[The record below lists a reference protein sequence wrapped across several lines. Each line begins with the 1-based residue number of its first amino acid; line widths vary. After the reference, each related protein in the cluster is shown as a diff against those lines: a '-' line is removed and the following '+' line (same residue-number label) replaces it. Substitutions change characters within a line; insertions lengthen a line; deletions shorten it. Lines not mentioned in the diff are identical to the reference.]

1 MRRAFTLLELLI
13 VLALI
18 LVISGISVA
27 SFQRM
32 MTRSRFKAG
41 VVEIQIDLHK
51 ARLLAMQTGTPY
63 IFRYAPGSGVYEI
76 APLNALQEA
85 IYRQNESTDLT
96 DAFGGDALGGSLTET
111 AFGTD
116 ATALTADAGL
126 YGVANGAPPVYS
138 DDLFSPAN
146 VAADMEALGLAT
158 ASDFGT
164 GFGTGLE
171 SGFGTELGSAALDAS
186 AFGGDFASGSAAL
199 DPTGGFGDPGFSTS
213 GGDAA
218 FAIDPLTGATTFAN
232 ATPWREL
239 KPEEKALLADGTT
252 LAWRVG
258 PDGAIFRKVASGD
271 AIFTFMRI
279 SASTP
284 LNLKTRRSTG
294 LDRTE
299 AESTD
304 DALGDGTFESR
315 LTGSL
320 AAPPELDEDSP
331 FAVPRLDDET
341 SAVGSLDGTLGG
353 ELAGLDSALALDPNA
368 ASTSPAASS
377 LWSEP
382 IVFYPNGRVSAA
394 VFGIACVGDVPY
406 YSEIAIR
413 GMTGVARIS
422 SISTLSPDADPAA
435 SALTQEQLFRL
446 SNPFAD
452 VALNPDGTPVAA
464 DGTGI
469 GTGTGG
475 LDGGALD
482 GAAGTPV
489 DEIWNPGAGTDGETS
504 SGLDPGLDALSTG
517 ADAATGTERRS
528 GYRFDVPTPDATA
541 LPETP
546 STTATGLDSLEPLDS
561 FASPQNLPTSSP
573 TPRSP
578 TSTENAF
585 PTNAGGI

>member
-32 MTRSRFKAG
+32 MARSRFKAG

-85 IYRQNESTDLT
+85 IYRQNESTDLN

-116 ATALTADAGL
+116 ATALTTDAGL
-126 YGVANGAPPVYS
+126 YGIADGAAPPIYS

-146 VAADMEALGLAT
+146 VAADMEALGLGT
-158 ASDFGT
+158 ANDFGAGLGLDSSL
-164 GFGTGLE
+164 GF
-171 SGFGTELGSAALDAS
+171 DAS
-186 AFGGDFASGSAAL
+186 AL
-199 DPTGGFGDPGFSTS
+199 DPTLGTGFSFDPSAAFGSSELSTS

-218 FAIDPLTGATTFAN
+218 FAIDPTTGATTFAN

-239 KPEEKALLADGTT
+239 EPEEKALLAEGTT

-258 PDGAIFRKVASGD
+258 PDGAIFRKAASGD
-271 AIFTFMRI
+271 VIFTFMRI

-320 AAPPELDEDSP
+320 AAPPELAEDSP

-341 SAVGSLDGTLGG
+341 TAPGALDGALGG
-353 ELAGLDSALALDPNA
+353 ELAGLDAALGLDPNA
-368 ASTSPAASS
+368 APTSPAASS
-377 LWSEP
+377 VWSEP
-382 IVFYPNGRVSAA
+382 IVFYPNGRVSSA

-422 SISTLSPDADPAA
+422 AISTLSPDADPAA

-446 SNPFAD
+446 SNPFA
-452 VALNPDGTPVAA
+452 AATLNPDGTPVAA
-464 DGTGI
+464 DGTG
-469 GTGTGG
+469 
-475 LDGGALD
+475 ALD
-482 GAAGTPV
+482 GVPTDGSLGSPV
-489 DEIWNPGAGTDGETS
+489 DSVWNPGAETGGEAT
-504 SGLDPGLDALSTG
+504 SGLDAGFDALSTG
-517 ADAATGTERRS
+517 ADAASGTERRS
-528 GYRFDVPTPDATA
+528 GYRFDVPSLDATA
-541 LPETP
+541 LPE
-546 STTATGLDSLEPLDS
+546 
-561 FASPQNLPTSSP
+561 
-573 TPRSP
+573 P
-578 TSTENAF
+578 TSTAPASDPFAPPQNSPSSTGNALDEENAST
-585 PTNAGGI
+585 PNAGGI

>member
-32 MTRSRFKAG
+32 TARSRFKAG
-41 VVEIQIDLHK
+41 VIEIQIDLHK

-85 IYRQNESTDLT
+85 IYRQYDSTDLT

-111 AFGTD
+111 AFGTES
-116 ATALTADAGL
+116 TALATDAGL
-126 YGVANGAPPVYS
+126 YGIADASVAPIYS

-158 ASDFGT
+158 ANDFGLGGDASL
-164 GFGTGLE
+164 GF
-171 SGFGTELGSAALDAS
+171 DAS
-186 AFGGDFASGSAAL
+186 AFGGDFATPDFSLAPSAA
-199 DPTGGFGDPGFSTS
+199 FGSSELSTF

-218 FAIDPLTGATTFAN
+218 FAIDPATGATTFAN

-239 KPEEKALLADGTT
+239 TTEEKALLAEGTT

-258 PDGAIFRKVASGD
+258 PDGAIFRKAASGD
-271 AIFTFMRI
+271 VIFTFMRI

-320 AAPPELDEDSP
+320 SAPPELSEDSP

-341 SAVGSLDGTLGG
+341 SATGALDGALGG
-353 ELAGLDSALALDPNA
+353 ELAGLDAALGLDPNA
-368 ASTSPAASS
+368 APTSPAASS
-377 LWSEP
+377 VWSEP
-382 IVFYPNGRVSAA
+382 IVFYPNGRVSSA

-422 SISTLSPDADPAA
+422 SISTLSPEEDPAA

-446 SNPFAD
+446 SNPFA
-452 VALNPDGTPVAA
+452 AATLNPDGTPVAA
-464 DGTGI
+464 DGA
-469 GTGTGG
+469 GT
-475 LDGGALD
+475 GALD
-482 GAAGTPV
+482 GVPTDGSLGSPV
-489 DEIWNPGAGTDGETS
+489 DSVWNPGAGAVGEATS
-504 SGLDPGLDALSTG
+504 GFDVGLDPSATA
-517 ADAATGTERRS
+517 ADVAPGTERRS

-541 LPETP
+541 LPETLNDP
-546 STTATGLDSLEPLDS
+546 LAPPRDLSTTENVVDE
-561 FASPQNLPTSSP
+561 
-573 TPRSP
+573 
-578 TSTENAF
+578 ENAF

>member
-18 LVISGISVA
+18 LVIAGISVA
-27 SFQRM
+27 SFRRM
-32 MTRSRFKAG
+32 ATRSRFKAG

-96 DAFGGDALGGSLTET
+96 DAFGADALGGSLAET

-116 ATALTADAGL
+116 ATALTSDVGL
-126 YGVANGAPPVYS
+126 YGVAAGSAPPIYS

-146 VAADMEALGLAT
+146 VAADMEALGLAP
-158 ASDFGT
+158 ANP
-164 GFGTGLE
+164 FGTGL
-171 SGFGTELGSAALDAS
+171 GLDPGVAALDAS
-186 AFGGDFASGSAAL
+186 LVDPLGTDGAFDASGFATSGDPTAL
-199 DPTGGFGDPGFSTS
+199 DPTFESGFATTDGAFGDPGFSTS

-232 ATPWREL
+232 STPWREL
-239 KPEEKALLADGTT
+239 KPEEKALLAEGTT

-258 PDGAIFRKVASGD
+258 PDGAIFRKAASGD
-271 AIFTFMRI
+271 VIFTFMRI

-341 SAVGSLDGTLGG
+341 SATGALGG
-353 ELAGLDSALALDPNA
+353 ELAGLDAALELDPNA
-368 ASTSPAASS
+368 APTSPAASS
-377 LWSEP
+377 VWSEP
-382 IVFYPNGRVSAA
+382 IVFYPNGRVSSA

-422 SISTLSPDADPAA
+422 SISTLSPEEDPAA

-446 SNPFAD
+446 SNPFA
-452 VALNPDGTPVAA
+452 AATLNPDGTPVAA
-464 DGTGI
+464 DGA
-469 GTGTGG
+469 GT
-475 LDGGALD
+475 GALD
-482 GAAGTPV
+482 GVPTDGSLGSPV
-489 DEIWNPGAGTDGETS
+489 DSVWNPGAGAVGEAT
-504 SGLDPGLDALSTG
+504 SGLDAGLDPLSSE
-517 ADAATGTERRS
+517 ADAASGTDRRS

-546 STTATGLDSLEPLDS
+546 TSTPSPSPLDSLAP
-561 FASPQNLPTSSP
+561 PQNLPTSPESANDE
-573 TPRSP
+573 
-578 TSTENAF
+578 ENAA
-585 PTNAGGI
+585 PTNAGGF

>member
-32 MTRSRFKAG
+32 TARSRFKAG
-41 VVEIQIDLHK
+41 VIEIQIDLHK

-85 IYRQNESTDLT
+85 IYRQYDSTDLT

-111 AFGTD
+111 AFG
-116 ATALTADAGL
+116 AESTALATDAGL
-126 YGVANGAPPVYS
+126 YSVAGEYAAPIYS

-146 VAADMEALGLAT
+146 VAADMEALGLGT
-158 ASDFGT
+158 AN
-164 GFGTGLE
+164 GFGSGLD
-171 SGFGTELGSAALDAS
+171 STLGLDPA
-186 AFGGDFASGSAAL
+186 AFGGDFATSDFAL
-199 DPTGGFGDPGFSTS
+199 DPTLGSSFGVSELSTS

-218 FAIDPLTGATTFAN
+218 FAIDPLTGATTFGN

-239 KPEEKALLADGTT
+239 TTEEKSLLAEGTT
-252 LAWRVG
+252 LAWRVA
-258 PDGAIFRKVASGD
+258 PDGAIFRKAASGD
-271 AIFTFMRI
+271 VIFTFMRI

-315 LTGSL
+315 LTGTLS
-320 AAPPELDEDSP
+320 APPELDEDSP
-331 FAVPRLDDET
+331 FAVPKLDGET
-341 SAVGSLDGTLGG
+341 SALDGTLGG
-353 ELAGLDSALALDPNA
+353 EFAGLDPTLGLDPNA
-368 ASTSPAASS
+368 APTSPAASS
-377 LWSEP
+377 VWSEP
-382 IVFYPNGRVSAA
+382 IVFYPNGRVSSA

-422 SISTLSPDADPAA
+422 SISTLAPDADPAA

-446 SNPFAD
+446 ANPFAAATLD
-452 VALNPDGTPVAA
+452 PNGNPLADDGTETGALNGVPTDGSL
-464 DGTGI
+464 GS
-469 GTGTGG
+469 
-475 LDGGALD
+475 
-482 GAAGTPV
+482 PV
-489 DEIWNPGAGTDGETS
+489 DSVWNPGAAGAGTVGEAT
-504 SGLDPGLDALSTG
+504 SGLDAGLGSGLDALSTG
-517 ADAATGTERRS
+517 TEAAAGTERRS

-541 LPETP
+541 LPET
-546 STTATGLDSLEPLDS
+546 T
-561 FASPQNLPTSSP
+561 PTSPDPLAP
-573 TPRSP
+573 TPSSP
-578 TSTENAF
+578 SIPNAADEENAS
-585 PTNAGGI
+585 PTNAGGLL

>member
-32 MTRSRFKAG
+32 AVRSRFKAG

-85 IYRQNESTDLT
+85 IYRQYEATDLT

-116 ATALTADAGL
+116 ATALTTDVGL
-126 YGVANGAPPVYS
+126 YGVAAGNAPPIYS

-146 VAADMEALGLAT
+146 VAADMEALGLGT
-158 ASDFGT
+158 ANDFGL
-164 GFGTGLE
+164 GL
-171 SGFGTELGSAALDAS
+171 GTEFAVAALDGALGAPLGTDGAFDAS
-186 AFGGDFASGSAAL
+186 GFAASGDPVSLDPAFGAA
-199 DPTGGFGDPGFSTS
+199 FGDPGFSTS
-213 GGDAA
+213 GGDAT

-239 KPEEKALLADGTT
+239 NPEEKALLAEGTT

-258 PDGAIFRKVASGD
+258 PDGAIFRKAASGD
-271 AIFTFMRI
+271 VVFTFMRI

-341 SAVGSLDGTLGG
+341 TATGSLDGALGG
-353 ELAGLDSALALDPNA
+353 ELAGLDAALGLDPNA
-368 ASTSPAASS
+368 APTSPAASS
-377 LWSEP
+377 VWSEP
-382 IVFYPNGRVSAA
+382 IVFYPNGRVSSA
-394 VFGIACVGDVPY
+394 VFGIACVGSVPY

-422 SISTLSPDADPAA
+422 SISTLPPEADPAA

-446 SNPFAD
+446 SNPFAN
-452 VALNPDGTPVAA
+452 VALNPDGTPIVD
-464 DGTGI
+464 DGTGVL
-469 GTGTGG
+469 T
-475 LDGGALD
+475 GGALD
-482 GAAGTPV
+482 DAAGTPF
-489 DEIWNPGAGTDGETS
+489 DELWNPGAETGGEATS
-504 SGLDPGLDALSTG
+504 GPDALSTG
-517 ADAATGTERRS
+517 ADAATESERRS

-546 STTATGLDSLEPLDS
+546 STAPPTLDSLAP
-561 FASPQNLPTSSP
+561 PQNLPTFP
-573 TPRSP
+573 T
-578 TSTENAF
+578 TGNAADEENAF
-585 PTNAGGI
+585 PTNAGGF

>member
-1 MRRAFTLLELLI
+1 MRRSFTLLELLI

-32 MTRSRFKAG
+32 MARSRFKAG

-116 ATALTADAGL
+116 ATALTTDAGL
-126 YGVANGAPPVYS
+126 YGIADGAAPPIYS

-146 VAADMEALGLAT
+146 VAADMEALGLGT
-158 ASDFGT
+158 ANDFGV
-164 GFGTGLE
+164 GLGVD
-171 SGFGTELGSAALDAS
+171 SSLGLDAA
-186 AFGGDFASGSAAL
+186 AFGGDFATSDYSL
-199 DPTGGFGDPGFSTS
+199 DPTLGSAFGAPELSTS

-218 FAIDPLTGATTFAN
+218 FAIDPATGATTFAN

-239 KPEEKALLADGTT
+239 KPEEKAFLAEGTT

-258 PDGAIFRKVASGD
+258 PDGAIFRKAASGD
-271 AIFTFMRI
+271 VIFTFMRI

-341 SAVGSLDGTLGG
+341 TAPGALDGALGG
-353 ELAGLDSALALDPNA
+353 ELAGLDAALGLDPNA
-368 ASTSPAASS
+368 APTSPAASS
-377 LWSEP
+377 VWSEP
-382 IVFYPNGRVSAA
+382 IVFYPNGRVSSA

-452 VALNPDGTPVAA
+452 ATLNPDGTPVAA
-464 DGTGI
+464 DGTG
-469 GTGTGG
+469 
-475 LDGGALD
+475 ALD
-482 GAAGTPV
+482 GVPTDGSLGSPV
-489 DEIWNPGAGTDGETS
+489 DSVWNPGAETGGEAT
-504 SGLDPGLDALSTG
+504 SGLDAGFDALSTG
-517 ADAATGTERRS
+517 ADAASGTDRRS

-541 LPETP
+541 LPETTP
-546 STTATGLDSLEPLDS
+546 
-561 FASPQNLPTSSP
+561 P
-573 TPRSP
+573 TPPAPSFDPFAPTQNSP
-578 TSTENAF
+578 SSTGNALDEENAST
-585 PTNAGGI
+585 PNAGGIL

>member
-32 MTRSRFKAG
+32 MARSRFKAG

-85 IYRQNESTDLT
+85 IYRQNESTDLN

-116 ATALTADAGL
+116 ATALTTDAGL
-126 YGVANGAPPVYS
+126 YGIADGAAPPIYS

-146 VAADMEALGLAT
+146 VAADMEALGLGT
-158 ASDFGT
+158 ANDFGV
-164 GFGTGLE
+164 GVD
-171 SGFGTELGSAALDAS
+171 SSLGLDAA
-186 AFGGDFASGSAAL
+186 AFGASTAL
-199 DPTGGFGDPGFSTS
+199 DPTLGTDFASTGAAFGDPGFSTS
-213 GGDAA
+213 GGDAT

-239 KPEEKALLADGTT
+239 KPEEKAFLAEGTT

-258 PDGAIFRKVASGD
+258 PDGAIFRKAASGD
-271 AIFTFMRI
+271 VIFTFMRI

-304 DALGDGTFESR
+304 DALGDGAFESR

-320 AAPPELDEDSP
+320 SAPPELDEDSP

-341 SAVGSLDGTLGG
+341 TATGVLDGALGG
-353 ELAGLDSALALDPNA
+353 ELAGFDPTLGLDPNA
-368 ASTSPAASS
+368 APTSPAASS
-377 LWSEP
+377 VWSEP
-382 IVFYPNGRVSAA
+382 IVFYPNGRVSSA

-446 SNPFAD
+446 SNPFA
-452 VALNPDGTPVAA
+452 AATLNPDGTPVAA

-469 GTGTGG
+469 G
-475 LDGGALD
+475 ALD
-482 GAAGTPV
+482 GVPSDGSLGSPV
-489 DEIWNPGAGTDGETS
+489 DSLWNPGAETGGEAT
-504 SGLDPGLDALSTG
+504 SGLDAGFDALSTG
-517 ADAATGTERRS
+517 ADAASGTERRS

-541 LPETP
+541 LPETSPPAP
-546 STTATGLDSLEPLDS
+546 SSDP
-561 FASPQNLPTSSP
+561 FA
-573 TPRSP
+573 P
-578 TSTENAF
+578 TSTSTENDADEENAF
-585 PTNAGGI
+585 PTNAGAI

>member
-32 MTRSRFKAG
+32 MARSRFKAG

-85 IYRQNESTDLT
+85 IYRQNESTDLN

-116 ATALTADAGL
+116 ATALTTDAGL
-126 YGVANGAPPVYS
+126 YGIADGAAPPIYS

-146 VAADMEALGLAT
+146 VAADMEALGLGT
-158 ASDFGT
+158 ANDFGAGLGLDSSL
-164 GFGTGLE
+164 GF
-171 SGFGTELGSAALDAS
+171 DAS
-186 AFGGDFASGSAAL
+186 AL
-199 DPTGGFGDPGFSTS
+199 DPTLGTGFSFDPSAAFGSSELSTS

-218 FAIDPLTGATTFAN
+218 FAIDPTTGATTFAN

-239 KPEEKALLADGTT
+239 EPEEKALLAEGTT

-258 PDGAIFRKVASGD
+258 PDGAIFRKAASGD
-271 AIFTFMRI
+271 VIFTFMRI

-320 AAPPELDEDSP
+320 AAPPELAEDSP

-341 SAVGSLDGTLGG
+341 TAPGALDGALGG
-353 ELAGLDSALALDPNA
+353 ELAGLDAALGLDPNA
-368 ASTSPAASS
+368 APTSPAASS
-377 LWSEP
+377 VWSEP
-382 IVFYPNGRVSAA
+382 IVFYPNGRVSSA
-394 VFGIACVGDVPY
+394 VLGIACVGDVPY

-422 SISTLSPDADPAA
+422 AISTLSPDADPAA

-446 SNPFAD
+446 SNPFA
-452 VALNPDGTPVAA
+452 AATLNPDGTPVAA
-464 DGTGI
+464 DGTG
-469 GTGTGG
+469 T
-475 LDGGALD
+475 GALD
-482 GAAGTPV
+482 GVPTDGSLGSPV
-489 DEIWNPGAGTDGETS
+489 DSVWNPGAETGGEAT
-504 SGLDPGLDALSTG
+504 SGLDAGFDALSTG
-517 ADAATGTERRS
+517 ADAASGTERRS

-546 STTATGLDSLEPLDS
+546 STAPSSDP
-561 FASPQNLPTSSP
+561 FAPPQNSPSS
-573 TPRSP
+573 TGNALDE
-578 TSTENAF
+578 ENAST
-585 PTNAGGI
+585 PNAGGI

>member
-18 LVISGISVA
+18 LVIAGISVA

-96 DAFGGDALGGSLTET
+96 DAFGGDALGGSLAET

-116 ATALTADAGL
+116 ATALTTDAGL
-126 YGVANGAPPVYS
+126 YGIADGAAPPIYS

-158 ASDFGT
+158 ANPFGA
-164 GFGTGLE
+164 GLGLDGALGDPLGTDGSFDA
-171 SGFGTELGSAALDAS
+171 SGFA
-186 AFGGDFASGSAAL
+186 ASGDPSAL
-199 DPTGGFGDPGFSTS
+199 DPTLGTDFAAADSAFGDLGFSTS

-232 ATPWREL
+232 STPWREL
-239 KPEEKALLADGTT
+239 KPEEKALLAEGTT

-258 PDGAIFRKVASGD
+258 PDGAIFRKAASGD
-271 AIFTFMRI
+271 VIFTFMRI

-331 FAVPRLDDET
+331 FAVPRLDET
-341 SAVGSLDGTLGG
+341 SATGSTDGAFGG
-353 ELAGLDSALALDPNA
+353 ELAGLDPTLGLDPTA
-368 ASTSPAASS
+368 APASPAASS
-377 LWSEP
+377 VWSEP
-382 IVFYPNGRVSAA
+382 IVFYPNGRVSSA

-422 SISTLSPDADPAA
+422 SISTLSPEEDPAA

-446 SNPFAD
+446 SNPFAAA
-452 VALNPDGTPVAA
+452 ALNPDGTPIVA
-464 DGTGI
+464 DGTEI
-469 GTGTGG
+469 DG
-475 LDGGALD
+475 LDG

-489 DEIWNPGAGTDGETS
+489 DELWNPGAENGGEAT
-504 SGLDPGLDALSTG
+504 SGLDSGFDALGT
-517 ADAATGTERRS
+517 DPAATNGTERRS
-528 GYRFDVPTPDATA
+528 GYRFDVPTPDASEVLPSATDA
-541 LPETP
+541 L
-546 STTATGLDSLEPLDS
+546 
-561 FASPQNLPTSSP
+561 ASPQNLPSFP
-573 TPRSP
+573 
-578 TSTENAF
+578 ENANDEENAA
-585 PTNAGGI
+585 PTNAGGF

>member
-32 MTRSRFKAG
+32 LTRSRFKAG

-85 IYRQNESTDLT
+85 IYRQYDSTDLT
-96 DAFGGDALGGSLTET
+96 DALGVDALGGSLSET

-116 ATALTADAGL
+116 ATGLATGAGL
-126 YGVANGAPPVYS
+126 YGVADGAAAPIYS

-146 VAADMEALGLAT
+146 VAADMEALGLGT
-158 ASDFGT
+158 ANG
-164 GFGTGLE
+164 GFD
-171 SGFGTELGSAALDAS
+171 AALALDS
-186 AFGGDFASGSAAL
+186 AFADPALAATF
-199 DPTGGFGDPGFSTS
+199 DPALATGGAFGDPGFSTT

-218 FAIDPLTGATTFAN
+218 FAIDPLTGATTFADE
-232 ATPWREL
+232 TPWREL
-239 KPEEKALLADGTT
+239 TKEEKAFLSEGTT
-252 LAWRVG
+252 LAWRVA
-258 PDGAIFRKVASGD
+258 PDGAIFRKAASGD
-271 AIFTFMRI
+271 VIFTFMRV

-294 LDRTE
+294 LERTE

-304 DALGDGTFESR
+304 DALGAGTFESR

-320 AAPPELDEDSP
+320 SAPPELSEDSP
-331 FAVPRLDDET
+331 FAVPRLDEET
-341 SAVGSLDGTLGG
+341 TLGG
-353 ELAGLDSALALDPNA
+353 DLAGLDPTLALDPNA
-368 ASTSPAASS
+368 APTSPAASS
-377 LWSEP
+377 VWSEP
-382 IVFYPNGRVSAA
+382 IVFYPNGRVSSA

-422 SISTLSPDADPAA
+422 SISSLPPEANPAA

-446 SNPFAD
+446 SNPFA
-452 VALNPDGTPVAA
+452 AATTNPDGTPLD
-464 DGTGI
+464 DGTGV
-469 GTGTGG
+469 
-475 LDGGALD
+475 LNGGATD
-482 GAAGTPV
+482 GSLGSPV
-489 DEIWNPGAGTDGETS
+489 DELWNPGAAETVGEAT
-504 SGLDPGLDALSTG
+504 SGLDAELDPL
-517 ADAATGTERRS
+517 ATETERRS
-528 GYRFDVPTPDATA
+528 GYRVEP
-541 LPETP
+541 
-546 STTATGLDSLEPLDS
+546 TATDPL
-561 FASPQNLPTSSP
+561 APTQNLPTPLDPLAP
-573 TPRSP
+573 TQDLP
-578 TSTENAF
+578 TLENATGEGNAF
-585 PTNAGGI
+585 PTNAGGIL

>member
-32 MTRSRFKAG
+32 MARSRFKAG

-51 ARLLAMQTGTPY
+51 ARLLAMKTGTPY

-96 DAFGGDALGGSLTET
+96 DALGGSLTET

-116 ATALTADAGL
+116 ATGFATDVGL
-126 YGVANGAPPVYS
+126 YGVADAAAPIYS

-158 ASDFGT
+158 SNP
-164 GFGTGLE
+164 FGTGL
-171 SGFGTELGSAALDAS
+171 GLDLGAGSLDPAAL
-186 AFGGDFASGSAAL
+186 GGDFGALDGSLATSGS
-199 DPTGGFGDPGFSTS
+199 FGDPNFSTS
-213 GGDAA
+213 GGDLAA
-218 FAIDPLTGATTFAN
+218 FAIDPLTGATTFGD

-239 KPEEKALLADGTT
+239 NPEEKAFLENGTT
-252 LAWRVG
+252 LAWRVA
-258 PDGAIFRKVASGD
+258 PDGAIFRKAASGD

-320 AAPPELDEDSP
+320 SAPPELSEDSP
-331 FAVPRLDDET
+331 FAVPRLDADAST
-341 SAVGSLDGTLGG
+341 TGALGG
-353 ELAGLDSALALDPNA
+353 DLAGLDPTLALDPNA
-368 ASTSPAASS
+368 APTSPAASNV
-377 LWSEP
+377 WSEP

-422 SISTLSPDADPAA
+422 SISTLPPEADPAA

-446 SNPFAD
+446 ANPFAD

-464 DGTGI
+464 DGTG
-469 GTGTGG
+469 
-475 LDGGALD
+475 ALD
-482 GAAGTPV
+482 GVPTDGSLGSPV
-489 DEIWNPGAGTDGETS
+489 DSVWNPGAEAGGEAT
-504 SGLDPGLDALSTG
+504 SGLDAEVDALSTG

-528 GYRFDVPTPDATA
+528 GYRFDVPTPDATE
-541 LPETP
+541 LSETP
-546 STTATGLDSLEPLDS
+546 ASAPSTLDSLAP
-561 FASPQNLPTSSP
+561 PQNLPSP
-573 TPRSP
+573 T
-578 TSTENAF
+578 TGNAVDEVNAF
-585 PTNAGGI
+585 PTNAGGF

>member
-1 MRRAFTLLELLI
+1 MRRAFTLLELLL

-41 VVEIQIDLHK
+41 VIAIQIDLHK

-85 IYRQNESTDLT
+85 IYRQYDSTDLT

-111 AFGTD
+111 AFGTES
-116 ATALTADAGL
+116 TALTTDAGL
-126 YGVANGAPPVYS
+126 YGIADGAVAPIYS

-146 VAADMEALGLAT
+146 VAADMEALGLGA
-158 ASDFGT
+158 ANDFGL
-164 GFGTGLE
+164 GLD
-171 SGFGTELGSAALDAS
+171 SAL
-186 AFGGDFASGSAAL
+186 GGDFATSDYSL
-199 DPTGGFGDPGFSTS
+199 DPTLGSAFGAPELSTS

-218 FAIDPLTGATTFAN
+218 FAIDPTTGATTFAN

-239 KPEEKALLADGTT
+239 KPEEKALLAEGTT

-258 PDGAIFRKVASGD
+258 PDGAIFRKAASGD
-271 AIFTFMRI
+271 VIFTFMRI

-320 AAPPELDEDSP
+320 SAPPELSEDSP
-331 FAVPRLDDET
+331 FAVPQLDDET
-341 SAVGSLDGTLGG
+341 SALDGTLGG
-353 ELAGLDSALALDPNA
+353 ELAGFDSTLGLDPNA
-368 ASTSPAASS
+368 APTSPAASS
-377 LWSEP
+377 VWSEP
-382 IVFYPNGRVSAA
+382 IVFYPNGRVSSA

-422 SISTLSPDADPAA
+422 SISTLSPEADPAA

-446 SNPFAD
+446 SNPFAAA
-452 VALNPDGTPVAA
+452 ALDPNGNPLA
-464 DGTGI
+464 DD
-469 GTGTGG
+469 GTGTGA
-475 LDGGALD
+475 LDGVPTDGSLGSPVD
-482 GAAGTPV
+482 SVWNPGAAGT
-489 DEIWNPGAGTDGETS
+489 GTVGEATS
-504 SGLDPGLDALSTG
+504 GFDAGLDPLATE

-528 GYRFDVPTPDATA
+528 GYRFDGPTPDATA
-541 LPETP
+541 LPET
-546 STTATGLDSLEPLDS
+546 T
-561 FASPQNLPTSSP
+561 PTSPDPLAPTQNSP
-573 TPRSP
+573 SS
-578 TSTENAF
+578 TSNASAADENAST
-585 PTNAGGI
+585 TNAGGLL

>member
-32 MTRSRFKAG
+32 MARSRFKAG
-41 VVEIQIDLHK
+41 VIEIQIDLHK

-85 IYRQNESTDLT
+85 IYRQYDSTDLT

-111 AFGTD
+111 AFGDESTAF
-116 ATALTADAGL
+116 ATDAGL
-126 YGVANGAPPVYS
+126 YGIADGAAPIYS

-146 VAADMEALGLAT
+146 VAADMEALGLGT
-158 ASDFGT
+158 AN
-164 GFGTGLE
+164 GFGSGLD
-171 SGFGTELGSAALDAS
+171 STLGFDAA
-186 AFGGDFASGSAAL
+186 AFGGDFATSDFALAPTLGSS
-199 DPTGGFGDPGFSTS
+199 FGVSELSTS

-218 FAIDPLTGATTFAN
+218 FAIDPLTGATTFAD

-239 KPEEKALLADGTT
+239 TTEEKSLLAEGTT

-258 PDGAIFRKVASGD
+258 PDGAIFRKAASGD
-271 AIFTFMRI
+271 VIFTFMRI

-320 AAPPELDEDSP
+320 SAPPELSEDSP
-331 FAVPRLDDET
+331 FAVPKLDGET
-341 SAVGSLDGTLGG
+341 SALGAFDGTLGG
-353 ELAGLDSALALDPNA
+353 ELAGLDPTLGGDPNA
-368 ASTSPAASS
+368 APTSPAASS
-377 LWSEP
+377 VWSEP
-382 IVFYPNGRVSAA
+382 IVFYPNGRVSSA

-446 SNPFAD
+446 ANPFAAATLD
-452 VALNPDGTPVAA
+452 PNGNSVAD
-464 DGTGI
+464 D
-469 GTGTGG
+469 GTGTG
-475 LDGGALD
+475 ALD
-482 GAAGTPV
+482 GVPTDGSLGSPV
-489 DEIWNPGAGTDGETS
+489 DSVWNPGAAGAGTVDEAT
-504 SGLDPGLDALSTG
+504 SGLDAGLGSGFDPLSTG
-517 ADAATGTERRS
+517 AEPATGTERRS
-528 GYRFDVPTPDATA
+528 GYRFDVPSPAA
-541 LPETP
+541 P
-546 STTATGLDSLEPLDS
+546 STDP
-561 FASPQNLPTSSP
+561 FAPTQNSPSTSSP
-573 TPRSP
+573 GNAIGE
-578 TSTENAF
+578 ENGF

>member
-32 MTRSRFKAG
+32 MARSRFKAG

-51 ARLLAMQTGTPY
+51 ARLLAMKTGTPY

-96 DAFGGDALGGSLTET
+96 DALGGDALGGSLTET

-116 ATALTADAGL
+116 AIALTSDVGL
-126 YGVANGAPPVYS
+126 YGVADAAARPIYS

-158 ASDFGT
+158 SNP
-164 GFGTGLE
+164 FGTGL
-171 SGFGTELGSAALDAS
+171 GLDLGAASLDPAAL
-186 AFGGDFASGSAAL
+186 GGDFGAL
-199 DPTGGFGDPGFSTS
+199 DGSLATGGSFGDPNFSTS
-213 GGDAA
+213 GGDLAA
-218 FAIDPLTGATTFAN
+218 FAIDPLTGATTFGD

-239 KPEEKALLADGTT
+239 NPEEKAFLENGTT
-252 LAWRVG
+252 LAWRVA
-258 PDGAIFRKVASGD
+258 PDGAIFRKAASGD
-271 AIFTFMRI
+271 VIFTFMRI

-294 LDRTE
+294 LERTE

-320 AAPPELDEDSP
+320 SAPPELSEDSP
-331 FAVPRLDDET
+331 FAVPRLDADAST
-341 SAVGSLDGTLGG
+341 TGALGG
-353 ELAGLDSALALDPNA
+353 DLAGLDPTLALDPNA
-368 ASTSPAASS
+368 APTSPAASNV
-377 LWSEP
+377 WSEP

-422 SISTLSPDADPAA
+422 SISTLPPEADPAA

-446 SNPFAD
+446 ANPFAD
-452 VALNPDGTPVAA
+452 AALNPDGTPIVD
-464 DGTGI
+464 DGTGVL
-469 GTGTGG
+469 T
-475 LDGGALD
+475 GGALD
-482 GAAGTPV
+482 DAAGTPV
-489 DEIWNPGAGTDGETS
+489 DELWNPGAEAGGEAT
-504 SGLDPGLDALSTG
+504 SGLDAGLDSLSSE

-546 STTATGLDSLEPLDS
+546 ATTAPLDSLAP
-561 FASPQNLPTSSP
+561 PQNLPTPP
-573 TPRSP
+573 T
-578 TSTENAF
+578 TGNAADEENAF
-585 PTNAGGI
+585 PTNAGGF

>member
-32 MTRSRFKAG
+32 MARSRFKAG

-51 ARLLAMQTGTPY
+51 ARLLAMKTGTPY

-96 DAFGGDALGGSLTET
+96 DALGGASLGGSLTET

-116 ATALTADAGL
+116 ATGLATDVGL
-126 YGVANGAPPVYS
+126 YGVADAAAPIYS

-158 ASDFGT
+158 SNP
-164 GFGTGLE
+164 FGTGL
-171 SGFGTELGSAALDAS
+171 GLDLGAGSLDPTAL
-186 AFGGDFASGSAAL
+186 GGDFASLDGSLA
-199 DPTGGFGDPGFSTS
+199 TGGSFGDPNFSTS
-213 GGDAA
+213 GGDLAA
-218 FAIDPLTGATTFAN
+218 FAIDPLTGATTFGD

-239 KPEEKALLADGTT
+239 NPEEKAFLENGTT
-252 LAWRVG
+252 LAWRVA
-258 PDGAIFRKVASGD
+258 PDGAIFRKAASGD

-320 AAPPELDEDSP
+320 SAPPELSEDSP
-331 FAVPRLDDET
+331 FAVPRLDADAST
-341 SAVGSLDGTLGG
+341 PDAFGG
-353 ELAGLDSALALDPNA
+353 ELAGLDPTLALDPNA
-368 ASTSPAASS
+368 APTSPAASNV
-377 LWSEP
+377 WSEP

-394 VFGIACVGDVPY
+394 VFGIACVGNVPY

-422 SISTLSPDADPAA
+422 SISTLPPEADPAA

-446 SNPFAD
+446 ANPFAD

-464 DGTGI
+464 DGTG
-469 GTGTGG
+469 
-475 LDGGALD
+475 ALD
-482 GAAGTPV
+482 GVPTDGSLGSPV
-489 DEIWNPGAGTDGETS
+489 DSVWNPGAEAGGEAT
-504 SGLDPGLDALSTG
+504 SGLDVEVDALSTG

-546 STTATGLDSLEPLDS
+546 ATTAPLDSLAP
-561 FASPQNLPTSSP
+561 PQNLPSP
-573 TPRSP
+573 T
-578 TSTENAF
+578 TGNAADEVNAF
-585 PTNAGGI
+585 PTNAGGF

>member
-32 MTRSRFKAG
+32 MARSRFKAG

-85 IYRQNESTDLT
+85 IYRQYEATDLT

-116 ATALTADAGL
+116 ATALTTAAGL
-126 YGVANGAPPVYS
+126 YGIADGAAPPIYS

-146 VAADMEALGLAT
+146 VAADMEALGLGT
-158 ASDFGT
+158 ANDFGAGLDSSL
-164 GFGTGLE
+164 GF
-171 SGFGTELGSAALDAS
+171 DAS
-186 AFGGDFASGSAAL
+186 AFGASTAL
-199 DPTGGFGDPGFSTS
+199 DPTLGTGFSFDPSAAFGSSELSTS

-218 FAIDPLTGATTFAN
+218 FAIDPTTGATTFAN

-239 KPEEKALLADGTT
+239 EPEEKALLAEGTT

-258 PDGAIFRKVASGD
+258 PDGAIFRKAASGD
-271 AIFTFMRI
+271 VIFTFMRI

-320 AAPPELDEDSP
+320 SAPPELSEDSP

-341 SAVGSLDGTLGG
+341 TAPGALDGALGG
-353 ELAGLDSALALDPNA
+353 ELAGLDAALGLDPNA
-368 ASTSPAASS
+368 APTSPAASS
-377 LWSEP
+377 VWSEP
-382 IVFYPNGRVSAA
+382 IVFYPNGRVSSA

-422 SISTLSPDADPAA
+422 AISTLSPDADPAA

-446 SNPFAD
+446 ANPFAAATLD
-452 VALNPDGTPVAA
+452 PNGNPLADDGTE
-464 DGTGI
+464 T
-469 GTGTGG
+469 
-475 LDGGALD
+475 GALD
-482 GAAGTPV
+482 GVPTDGSLGSPV
-489 DEIWNPGAGTDGETS
+489 DSVWNPGAAGAGTVGEAT
-504 SGLDPGLDALSTG
+504 SGLDAGLGSGLDALSTG
-517 ADAATGTERRS
+517 TEAADGTERRS

-541 LPETP
+541 LPET
-546 STTATGLDSLEPLDS
+546 
-561 FASPQNLPTSSP
+561 
-573 TPRSP
+573 SP
-578 TSTENAF
+578 TSPDPLAPTQNSPSSIPNAADEENAS
-585 PTNAGGI
+585 PTNAGGLL

>member
-32 MTRSRFKAG
+32 MARSRFKAG

-76 APLNALQEA
+76 APLDALQEA

-96 DAFGGDALGGSLTET
+96 DALGGSLTET
-111 AFGTD
+111 AFGTES
-116 ATALTADAGL
+116 AGLASDAGL
-126 YGVANGAPPVYS
+126 YGIADGAAPPIYS

-146 VAADMEALGLAT
+146 VAADMEALGLGT
-158 ASDFGT
+158 AN
-164 GFGTGLE
+164 GFGAGLD
-171 SGFGTELGSAALDAS
+171 SSLGLGAAAFDPTLGT
-186 AFGGDFASGSAAL
+186 DFAS
-199 DPTGGFGDPGFSTS
+199 TGAFGDPGFSTS
-213 GGDAA
+213 GGDAL
-218 FAIDPLTGATTFAN
+218 FAIDPTTGATTFAN

-239 KPEEKALLADGTT
+239 NPEEKAFLENGTT
-252 LAWRVG
+252 LAWRVA
-258 PDGAIFRKVASGD
+258 PTGAIFRKAASGD
-271 AIFTFMRI
+271 VIFTFMRI

-294 LDRTE
+294 LERTE

-320 AAPPELDEDSP
+320 SAPPELSEDSP
-331 FAVPRLDDET
+331 FAVPRLDDEA
-341 SAVGSLDGTLGG
+341 SATASLNGALGG
-353 ELAGLDSALALDPNA
+353 ELDAALGLDPSAAP
-368 ASTSPAASS
+368 TSPAASS
-377 LWSEP
+377 VWSEP
-382 IVFYPNGRVSAA
+382 IVFYPNGRVSSA
-394 VFGIACVGDVPY
+394 VFGIACVGDAPY

-422 SISTLSPDADPAA
+422 AISTLPPEADPAA

-446 SNPFAD
+446 ANPFAD
-452 VALNPDGTPVAA
+452 AALNPNGTPLAA
-464 DGTGI
+464 DGTG
-469 GTGTGG
+469 
-475 LDGGALD
+475 ALD
-482 GAAGTPV
+482 GVPTDGSLGSPV
-489 DEIWNPGAGTDGETS
+489 DSVWNPGASGAETS
-504 SGLDPGLDALSTG
+504 GEATSGFDVGLDPLATE
-517 ADAATGTERRS
+517 ADAATGTGRRS

-541 LPETP
+541 LPETSVPSP
-546 STTATGLDSLEPLDS
+546 STPTPDPL
-561 FASPQNLPTSSP
+561 APPQNLPTSP
-573 TPRSP
+573 T
-578 TSTENAF
+578 TGNAADEENVF
-585 PTNAGGI
+585 PTNAGGF

>member
-1 MRRAFTLLELLI
+1 MRRAFTLLELLT

-41 VVEIQIDLHK
+41 VIEIQIDLHK

-85 IYRQNESTDLT
+85 IYRQYDSTDLT

-111 AFGTD
+111 AFGTES
-116 ATALTADAGL
+116 TALATDAGL
-126 YGVANGAPPVYS
+126 YGIADGAVAPIYS

-146 VAADMEALGLAT
+146 VAADMDALGLGT
-158 ASDFGT
+158 ANDFGLDVDSSL
-164 GFGTGLE
+164 GF
-171 SGFGTELGSAALDAS
+171 DAS
-186 AFGGDFASGSAAL
+186 AFGGDFATSDYSL
-199 DPTGGFGDPGFSTS
+199 DPTGAFGVPELSTF

-218 FAIDPLTGATTFAN
+218 FAIDPTTGATTFAN

-239 KPEEKALLADGTT
+239 KPEEKALLAEGTT
-252 LAWRVG
+252 LAWRVA
-258 PDGAIFRKVASGD
+258 PDGAIVRKAASGD
-271 AIFTFMRI
+271 VIFTFMRI

-331 FAVPRLDDET
+331 FAVPKLDDET
-341 SAVGSLDGTLGG
+341 AATGSLSAALGG
-353 ELAGLDSALALDPNA
+353 ELAGLDPTLGLDPNA
-368 ASTSPAASS
+368 APTSPAASS
-377 LWSEP
+377 VWSEP
-382 IVFYPNGRVSAA
+382 IVFYPNGRVSSA

-422 SISTLSPDADPAA
+422 SISTLSPENDPAA

-446 SNPFAD
+446 SNPFAAA
-452 VALNPDGTPVAA
+452 ALDPNGNPLAA
-464 DGTGI
+464 DGTG
-469 GTGTGG
+469 T
-475 LDGGALD
+475 GALD
-482 GAAGTPV
+482 GVPSDGSLGSPV
-489 DEIWNPGAGTDGETS
+489 DSVWNPGASGAETVGEATS
-504 SGLDPGLDALSTG
+504 GFDVGLDPL
-517 ADAATGTERRS
+517 ATGTERRS
-528 GYRFDVPTPDATA
+528 GYRFDVPTPAAAPTDATA
-541 LPETP
+541 LPETTPP
-546 STTATGLDSLEPLDS
+546 STSPDPFAPTQNSPSATGTALDD
-561 FASPQNLPTSSP
+561 
-573 TPRSP
+573 
-578 TSTENAF
+578 ENAST
-585 PTNAGGI
+585 TNAGGLL

>member
-32 MTRSRFKAG
+32 MARSRFKAG

-85 IYRQNESTDLT
+85 IYRQNESTDLN

-116 ATALTADAGL
+116 ATALTTDAGL
-126 YGVANGAPPVYS
+126 YGIADGAAPPIYS

-146 VAADMEALGLAT
+146 VAADMEALGLGT
-158 ASDFGT
+158 ANDFGP
-164 GFGTGLE
+164 GFD
-171 SGFGTELGSAALDAS
+171 SSLGLDAA
-186 AFGGDFASGSAAL
+186 AFGASTAL
-199 DPTGGFGDPGFSTS
+199 DPTLGTDFASTGAAFGDPGFSTS
-213 GGDAA
+213 GGDAT

-239 KPEEKALLADGTT
+239 KPEEKAFLAEGTT

-258 PDGAIFRKVASGD
+258 PDGAIFRKAASGD
-271 AIFTFMRI
+271 VIFTFMRI

-320 AAPPELDEDSP
+320 SAPPELDEDSP

-341 SAVGSLDGTLGG
+341 TATGVLDGALGG
-353 ELAGLDSALALDPNA
+353 ELAGFDPTLGLDPNA
-368 ASTSPAASS
+368 APTSPAASS
-377 LWSEP
+377 VWSEP
-382 IVFYPNGRVSAA
+382 IVFYPNGRVSSA

-446 SNPFAD
+446 SNPFA
-452 VALNPDGTPVAA
+452 AATLNPDGTPVAA

-469 GTGTGG
+469 G
-475 LDGGALD
+475 ALD
-482 GAAGTPV
+482 GVPSDGSLGSPV
-489 DEIWNPGAGTDGETS
+489 DSLWNPGAETGGEAT
-504 SGLDPGLDALSTG
+504 SGLDAGFDALSTG
-517 ADAATGTERRS
+517 ADAATGNERRS

-541 LPETP
+541 LPET
-546 STTATGLDSLEPLDS
+546 
-561 FASPQNLPTSSP
+561 SP
-573 TPRSP
+573 TAPSSDPFAP
-578 TSTENAF
+578 TSTSTENAADEENAF
-585 PTNAGGI
+585 PTNAGAI

>member
-1 MRRAFTLLELLI
+1 MRRAFTLLELLL

-32 MTRSRFKAG
+32 MARSRFKAG
-41 VVEIQIDLHK
+41 VIAIQIDLHK

-85 IYRQNESTDLT
+85 IYRQYDSTDLT

-111 AFGTD
+111 AFGTESTGL
-116 ATALTADAGL
+116 ATDAGL
-126 YGVANGAPPVYS
+126 YGIADGAVAPIYS

-146 VAADMEALGLAT
+146 VAADMEALGLGT
-158 ASDFGT
+158 ANDFGV
-164 GFGTGLE
+164 GLGVD
-171 SGFGTELGSAALDAS
+171 SSLGLDA
-186 AFGGDFASGSAAL
+186 AAVGGDFATSDFAL
-199 DPTGGFGDPGFSTS
+199 DPTLGSAFDAPELSTS

-218 FAIDPLTGATTFAN
+218 FAIDPTTGATTFAN

-239 KPEEKALLADGTT
+239 KPEEKALLAEGTT

-258 PDGAIFRKVASGD
+258 PDGAIFRKAASGD
-271 AIFTFMRI
+271 VIFTFMRI

-320 AAPPELDEDSP
+320 SAPPELDEDSP
-331 FAVPRLDDET
+331 FAVPQLDDET
-341 SAVGSLDGTLGG
+341 TATGSLNGALGG
-353 ELAGLDSALALDPNA
+353 ELAGFDPTLGLDPNA
-368 ASTSPAASS
+368 APTSPAASS
-377 LWSEP
+377 VWSEP
-382 IVFYPNGRVSAA
+382 IVFYPNGRVSSA

-422 SISTLSPDADPAA
+422 SISTLSPEADPAA

-446 SNPFAD
+446 SNPFAAA
-452 VALNPDGTPVAA
+452 ALDPNGNPLA
-464 DGTGI
+464 DD
-469 GTGTGG
+469 GTGTG
-475 LDGGALD
+475 ALD
-482 GAAGTPV
+482 GVPTDGSLGSPV
-489 DEIWNPGAGTDGETS
+489 DSVWNPGAAGAGTVGEATS
-504 SGLDPGLDALSTG
+504 GFDAGLDPLATE

-528 GYRFDVPTPDATA
+528 GYRFDVPPTDAAPTDATA
-541 LPETP
+541 LPETTP
-546 STTATGLDSLEPLDS
+546 TLDPLAPTQSSSSTSNAADD
-561 FASPQNLPTSSP
+561 
-573 TPRSP
+573 
-578 TSTENAF
+578 ENAST
-585 PTNAGGI
+585 TNAGGF

>member
-32 MTRSRFKAG
+32 MARSRFKAG

-85 IYRQNESTDLT
+85 IYRQYDSTDLT

-111 AFGTD
+111 AFGTESTGL
-116 ATALTADAGL
+116 ATDAGL
-126 YGVANGAPPVYS
+126 YGIADASAAPIYS

-146 VAADMEALGLAT
+146 VAADMEALGLGT
-158 ASDFGT
+158 ANDFGL
-164 GFGTGLE
+164 GLD
-171 SGFGTELGSAALDAS
+171 SSLGLDAA
-186 AFGGDFASGSAAL
+186 AFGGDFATSDFALAPTLGSA
-199 DPTGGFGDPGFSTS
+199 FGAPELSTS

-239 KPEEKALLADGTT
+239 KPEEKALLAEGTT
-252 LAWRVG
+252 LAWRVA
-258 PDGAIFRKVASGD
+258 PDGAIVRKAASGD
-271 AIFTFMRI
+271 VIFTFMRI

-320 AAPPELDEDSP
+320 SAPPELSEDSP

-341 SAVGSLDGTLGG
+341 SALDGTLGG
-353 ELAGLDSALALDPNA
+353 ELAGLAPTLGLDPNA
-368 ASTSPAASS
+368 APTSPAASS
-377 LWSEP
+377 VWSEP
-382 IVFYPNGRVSAA
+382 IVFYPNGRVSSA

-422 SISTLSPDADPAA
+422 SISTLSPENDPAA

-446 SNPFAD
+446 SNPFA
-452 VALNPDGTPVAA
+452 AATLNPDGTPVAA
-464 DGTGI
+464 GT
-469 GTGTGG
+469 
-475 LDGGALD
+475 GALD
-482 GAAGTPV
+482 GVPTDGSLGSPV
-489 DEIWNPGAGTDGETS
+489 DALWNPGAETGGEAT
-504 SGLDPGLDALSTG
+504 SGLDVGLDPLATDDG
-517 ADAATGTERRS
+517 AATGTERRS

-541 LPETP
+541 LPETTP
-546 STTATGLDSLEPLDS
+546 TATSPDPFAPTQNSPSSTGGNALDD
-561 FASPQNLPTSSP
+561 
-573 TPRSP
+573 
-578 TSTENAF
+578 ENAAT
-585 PTNAGGI
+585 TNAGGLL

>member
-32 MTRSRFKAG
+32 MARSRFKAG

-85 IYRQNESTDLT
+85 IYRQNESTDLN

-116 ATALTADAGL
+116 ATALTTDAGL
-126 YGVANGAPPVYS
+126 YGIADGAAPPIYS

-146 VAADMEALGLAT
+146 VAADMEALGLGT
-158 ASDFGT
+158 ANDFGP
-164 GFGTGLE
+164 GLDSSFG
-171 SGFGTELGSAALDAS
+171 LDAA
-186 AFGGDFASGSAAL
+186 AFGASTAL
-199 DPTGGFGDPGFSTS
+199 DPTLGTDFASTGAAFGDPGFSTS
-213 GGDAA
+213 GGDAT

-239 KPEEKALLADGTT
+239 KPEEKAFLAEGTT

-258 PDGAIFRKVASGD
+258 PDGAIFRKAASGD
-271 AIFTFMRI
+271 VIFTFMRI

-304 DALGDGTFESR
+304 DALGDGAFESR

-320 AAPPELDEDSP
+320 SAPPELDEDSP

-341 SAVGSLDGTLGG
+341 TATGVLDGALGG
-353 ELAGLDSALALDPNA
+353 ELAGFDPTLGLDPNA
-368 ASTSPAASS
+368 APTSPAASS
-377 LWSEP
+377 VWSEP
-382 IVFYPNGRVSAA
+382 IVFYPNGRVSSA

-446 SNPFAD
+446 SNPFA
-452 VALNPDGTPVAA
+452 AATLNPDGTPVAA
-464 DGTGI
+464 DGTG
-469 GTGTGG
+469 T
-475 LDGGALD
+475 GALD
-482 GAAGTPV
+482 GVPTDGSLGSPV
-489 DEIWNPGAGTDGETS
+489 DSLWNPGAETGGEAT
-504 SGLDPGLDALSTG
+504 SGLDAGFDALSTG
-517 ADAATGTERRS
+517 ADAATGNERRS

-541 LPETP
+541 LPETSPP
-546 STTATGLDSLEPLDS
+546 SSDP
-561 FASPQNLPTSSP
+561 FA
-573 TPRSP
+573 P
-578 TSTENAF
+578 TSTSTENAADEENAF
-585 PTNAGGI
+585 PTNAGAI

>member
-32 MTRSRFKAG
+32 MARSRFKAG

-76 APLNALQEA
+76 APLNTLQEA
-85 IYRQNESTDLT
+85 IYRQYDSTDLT

-116 ATALTADAGL
+116 ATSLATEAGL
-126 YGVANGAPPVYS
+126 YGIADGVAAPIYS

-146 VAADMEALGLAT
+146 VAADMEALGLGT
-158 ASDFGT
+158 A
-164 GFGTGLE
+164 TGL
-171 SGFGTELGSAALDAS
+171 GFDAALGLDA
-186 AFGGDFASGSAAL
+186 AFVDPSFATGGAST
-199 DPTGGFGDPGFSTS
+199 DPTLASTLDQALATGGAFGDPGFSTS
-213 GGDAA
+213 GGDAT
-218 FAIDPLTGATTFAN
+218 FAIDPTTGATTFAN

-239 KPEEKALLADGTT
+239 QPEEKALLAEGTT
-252 LAWRVG
+252 LAWRVA
-258 PDGAIFRKVASGD
+258 PDGAIFRKAASGD
-271 AIFTFMRI
+271 VIFTFMRI

-294 LDRTE
+294 LERTE

-331 FAVPRLDDET
+331 FAVPRLDEET
-341 SAVGSLDGTLGG
+341 TLGG
-353 ELAGLDSALALDPNA
+353 DLAGLDPTLALDPNA
-368 ASTSPAASS
+368 APTSPAASS
-377 LWSEP
+377 VWSEP
-382 IVFYPNGRVSAA
+382 IVFYPNGRVSSA
-394 VFGIACVGDVPY
+394 VFGIACVGSIPY

-422 SISTLSPDADPAA
+422 SISSLPPDANPAA

-446 SNPFAD
+446 ANPFA
-452 VALNPDGTPVAA
+452 AATTNPDGTPLLD
-464 DGTGI
+464 DGTGV
-469 GTGTGG
+469 
-475 LDGGALD
+475 LNGGATD
-482 GAAGTPV
+482 GSLGSPV
-489 DEIWNPGAGTDGETS
+489 DELWNPGAAGAVGEAT
-504 SGLDPGLDALSTG
+504 SGLDAGLDAGLDPLATG

-528 GYRFDVPTPDATA
+528 GYRFDVPTPDANA
-541 LPETP
+541 LPET
-546 STTATGLDSLEPLDS
+546 A
-561 FASPQNLPTSSP
+561 APQNLPSPLDPFAPTQDSP
-573 TPRSP
+573 TPENA
-578 TSTENAF
+578 TGEGNAF
-585 PTNAGGI
+585 PTNAGGIL

>member
-32 MTRSRFKAG
+32 LARSRFKAG
-41 VVEIQIDLHK
+41 VIEIQIDLHK

-76 APLNALQEA
+76 APLDALQEA

-96 DAFGGDALGGSLTET
+96 AAFGGDALGGSLTEI
-111 AFGTD
+111 AFGAESSAL
-116 ATALTADAGL
+116 ATDAGL
-126 YGVANGAPPVYS
+126 YGVADGAAPPIYS

-146 VAADMEALGLAT
+146 VAADMEALGL
-158 ASDFGT
+158 
-164 GFGTGLE
+164 
-171 SGFGTELGSAALDAS
+171 GSANGFALDAA
-186 AFGGDFASGSAAL
+186 AFGGDFATSDFSLDPSAA
-199 DPTGGFGDPGFSTS
+199 FGVSELSTS

-218 FAIDPLTGATTFAN
+218 FAIDPTTGATTFAN

-239 KPEEKALLADGTT
+239 KPEEKALLAEGTT
-252 LAWRVG
+252 LAWRVA
-258 PDGAIFRKVASGD
+258 PNGAIFRKAASGD
-271 AIFTFMRI
+271 VIFTFMRI

-320 AAPPELDEDSP
+320 SAPPELSEDSP
-331 FAVPRLDDET
+331 FAVPKLDGET
-341 SAVGSLDGTLGG
+341 SALDGTLGG
-353 ELAGLDSALALDPNA
+353 ELAGLDPTLGLDPNA
-368 ASTSPAASS
+368 APTSPAASS
-377 LWSEP
+377 VWSEP
-382 IVFYPNGRVSAA
+382 IVFYPNGRVSSA

-422 SISTLSPDADPAA
+422 SISTLSPENDPAA

-446 SNPFAD
+446 ANPFAAATLDPNGNPLAD
-452 VALNPDGTPVAA
+452 V
-464 DGTGI
+464 
-469 GTGTGG
+469 GTGTG
-475 LDGGALD
+475 ALD
-482 GAAGTPV
+482 GVPTAGSLGSPV
-489 DEIWNPGAGTDGETS
+489 DSVWNPGAEAGGEATS
-504 SGLDPGLDALSTG
+504 GFDAGIDPLATE
-517 ADAATGTERRS
+517 AAATGNERRS
-528 GYRFDVPTPDATA
+528 GYRFDVPAPTAPTVDATA

-546 STTATGLDSLEPLDS
+546 PTTNDPL
-561 FASPQNLPTSSP
+561 APTQNLP
-573 TPRSP
+573 
-578 TSTENAF
+578 STGNALDEENAF
-585 PTNAGGI
+585 PTNAGGLL

>member
-18 LVISGISVA
+18 LVIAGISVA

-96 DAFGGDALGGSLTET
+96 DAFGGDALGGSLAET

-116 ATALTADAGL
+116 ATALASDVGL
-126 YGVANGAPPVYS
+126 YGVADGSAAPIYS

-146 VAADMEALGLAT
+146 VAADMEALGLAP
-158 ASDFGT
+158 ANPFGA
-164 GFGTGLE
+164 GLGLDGAFDA
-171 SGFGTELGSAALDAS
+171 SGFA
-186 AFGGDFASGSAAL
+186 ASGDPTTL
-199 DPTGGFGDPGFSTS
+199 DPTLGTDFAFGDPGFSTS

-218 FAIDPLTGATTFAN
+218 FAGDPATGAAAFAIDPLTGATTFAN
-232 ATPWREL
+232 STPWREL
-239 KPEEKALLADGTT
+239 KAEEKALLAEGTT

-271 AIFTFMRI
+271 VIFTFMRI

-331 FAVPRLDDET
+331 FAVPRLDET
-341 SAVGSLDGTLGG
+341 SATGSTDGALGG
-353 ELAGLDSALALDPNA
+353 ELAGLDPTLGLDPNA
-368 ASTSPAASS
+368 APTSPAASS
-377 LWSEP
+377 VWSEP
-382 IVFYPNGRVSAA
+382 IVFYPNGRVSSA

-422 SISTLSPDADPAA
+422 SISTLSPEEDPAA

-446 SNPFAD
+446 SNPFAAA
-452 VALNPDGTPVAA
+452 ALNPDGTPIVD

-469 GTGTGG
+469 GG

-489 DEIWNPGAGTDGETS
+489 DELWNPGAELGGEAT
-504 SGLDPGLDALSTG
+504 SGLDSGLDALGTDS
-517 ADAATGTERRS
+517 AATNGTERRS
-528 GYRFDVPTPDATA
+528 GYRFDVPTSDA
-541 LPETP
+541 
-546 STTATGLDSLEPLDS
+546 STGLPSATDPL
-561 FASPQNLPTSSP
+561 ASPQNLPSFP
-573 TPRSP
+573 
-578 TSTENAF
+578 ENANDEENAAT
-585 PTNAGGI
+585 TNAGGF

>member
-32 MTRSRFKAG
+32 MARSRFKAG

-85 IYRQNESTDLT
+85 IYRQNESTDLN

-116 ATALTADAGL
+116 ATALTTDAGL
-126 YGVANGAPPVYS
+126 YGIADGAAPPIYS

-146 VAADMEALGLAT
+146 VAADMEALGLGT
-158 ASDFGT
+158 ANDFG
-164 GFGTGLE
+164 
-171 SGFGTELGSAALDAS
+171 LGVDSSLGLDAA
-186 AFGGDFASGSAAL
+186 AFGASTAL
-199 DPTGGFGDPGFSTS
+199 DPTLGTDFASTGAAFGDPGFSTS
-213 GGDAA
+213 GGDAT

-239 KPEEKALLADGTT
+239 KPEEKAFLAEGTT

-258 PDGAIFRKVASGD
+258 PDGAIFRKAASGD
-271 AIFTFMRI
+271 VIFTFMRI

-304 DALGDGTFESR
+304 DALGDGAFESR

-320 AAPPELDEDSP
+320 SAPPELDEDSP

-341 SAVGSLDGTLGG
+341 TATGVLDGALGG
-353 ELAGLDSALALDPNA
+353 ELAGVDPTLGLDPNA
-368 ASTSPAASS
+368 APTSPAASS
-377 LWSEP
+377 VWSEP
-382 IVFYPNGRVSAA
+382 IVFYPNGRVSSA

-422 SISTLSPDADPAA
+422 SISALSPDADPAA

-446 SNPFAD
+446 SNPFA
-452 VALNPDGTPVAA
+452 AATFNPDGTPVAA
-464 DGTGI
+464 DGI
-469 GTGTGG
+469 
-475 LDGGALD
+475 GALD
-482 GAAGTPV
+482 GVPTDGSLGSPV
-489 DEIWNPGAGTDGETS
+489 DSLWNPGAETGGEAT
-504 SGLDPGLDALSTG
+504 SGLDAGFDALSTG
-517 ADAATGTERRS
+517 ADAASGTERRS

-541 LPETP
+541 LPETSPP
-546 STTATGLDSLEPLDS
+546 SSDP
-561 FASPQNLPTSSP
+561 FA
-573 TPRSP
+573 P
-578 TSTENAF
+578 TSTSTENAADEENAF
-585 PTNAGGI
+585 PTNAGAI